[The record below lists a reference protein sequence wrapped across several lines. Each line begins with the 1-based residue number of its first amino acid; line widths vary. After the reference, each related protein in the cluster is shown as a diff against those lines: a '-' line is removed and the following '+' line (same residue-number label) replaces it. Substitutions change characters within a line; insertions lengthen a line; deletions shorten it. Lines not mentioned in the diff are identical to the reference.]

1 MAEAADLKRS
11 ERQRLARLA
20 REANCDT
27 GDMLRDVLRD
37 GIDYTEYKVKAVNE
51 GLADLSA
58 GRVMSLEQL
67 KTRIA
72 QRRAERGRA
81 RRKRDLRA
89 RTVKSSRWGG

>member
-1 MAEAADLKRS
+1 MTGTTDLRKS

-20 REANCDT
+20 REANCST
-27 GDMLRDVLRD
+27 GDILRDVLRD
-37 GIDYTEYKVKAVNE
+37 GFDYTEYKVKALNE

-67 KTRIA
+67 KTRLA

-81 RRKRDLRA
+81 RRKVA
-89 RTVKSSRWGG
+89 

>member
-1 MAEAADLKRS
+1 MTGTTDLKKS

-20 REANCDT
+20 REANCST
-27 GDMLRDVLRD
+27 GDILRDVLRD
-37 GIDYTEYKVKAVNE
+37 GFDYTEYKVKALNE

-67 KTRIA
+67 KTRLA

-81 RRKRDLRA
+81 RRKVA
-89 RTVKSSRWGG
+89 